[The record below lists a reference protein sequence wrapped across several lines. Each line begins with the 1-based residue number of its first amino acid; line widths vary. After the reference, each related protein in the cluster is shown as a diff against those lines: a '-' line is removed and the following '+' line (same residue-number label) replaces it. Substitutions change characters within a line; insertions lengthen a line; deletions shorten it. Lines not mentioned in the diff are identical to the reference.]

1 MNNFCHALT
10 DSLRKKFESEVGVF
24 VSKQK
29 KIVNMSL
36 MKPLV
41 SYKFFNEI
49 IQFIKIFWYH
59 KQKFYPGYFF
69 IYPRLN
75 QSLKWGFSYIIIG
88 NNRYKLKKGFTSQG
102 LFLFSNQK
110 AQGKN
115 FKWRFEIYDNVQL
128 ISEKT

>member
-49 IQFIKIFWYH
+49 IQFIKNFW
-59 KQKFYPGYFF
+59 
-69 IYPRLN
+69 
-75 QSLKWGFSYIIIG
+75 
-88 NNRYKLKKGFTSQG
+88 
-102 LFLFSNQK
+102 
-110 AQGKN
+110 
-115 FKWRFEIYDNVQL
+115 
-128 ISEKT
+128 